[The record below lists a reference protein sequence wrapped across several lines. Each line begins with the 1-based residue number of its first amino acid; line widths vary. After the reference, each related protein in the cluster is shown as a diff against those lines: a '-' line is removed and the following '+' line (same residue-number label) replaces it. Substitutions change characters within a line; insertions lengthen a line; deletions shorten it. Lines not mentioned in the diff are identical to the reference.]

1 MDLVPF
7 TALPATAATR
17 VEVVIGAWL
26 ASFSSSATRDAY
38 RRDVRG
44 FLAFLDGHGLDL
56 LAVTRQVVDAF
67 ARTLEAEGKA
77 PATVA
82 RRLSAL
88 ASLFTYLVDEG
99 LLASSPVER
108 VKRPKV
114 PNESTRLG
122 LDRAEACALLDAAAA
137 SSPRD
142 HALVALLVGNGL
154 RISEAL
160 GLDVEDLATERS
172 HRIARIVGKGNRSRT
187 APLAPRTIEAI
198 EEYLGDRTSGPIFVT
213 ASGRRLDRVQA
224 HRVFRRLVKAAGIDK
239 VVSCH
244 SARHGFVTLALESGA
259 PLHRLADAA
268 GHASPV
274 TTQRYNRQRRRLDG
288 YPAYLLAAH
297 LASQPYAMLGS
308 TNPPDSLG
316 TGEIRASSPVR
327 DETRK
332 PE

>member
-172 HRIARIVGKGNRSRT
+172 HR
-187 APLAPRTIEAI
+187 
-198 EEYLGDRTSGPIFVT
+198 YLGDRTSGPIFVT

-224 HRVFRRLVKAAGIDK
+224 HRVFRRLAKAAGIDK

-259 PLHRLADAA
+259 PLHRVADAA

-288 YPAYLLAAH
+288 HPAYLLAAH
-297 LASQPYAMLGS
+297 LAS
-308 TNPPDSLG
+308 
-316 TGEIRASSPVR
+316 
-327 DETRK
+327 
-332 PE
+332 